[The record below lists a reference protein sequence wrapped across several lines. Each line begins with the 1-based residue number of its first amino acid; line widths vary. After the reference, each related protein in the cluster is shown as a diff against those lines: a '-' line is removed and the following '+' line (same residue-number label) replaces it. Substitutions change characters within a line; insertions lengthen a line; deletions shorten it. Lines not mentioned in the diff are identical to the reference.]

1 MVKLNV
7 LDYAQ
12 IDEGSHSV
20 QALRES
26 VELARYAENLGYHRF
41 WVAEH
46 HDVPAF
52 ASSSPELLM
61 MHLADH
67 TEQIR
72 IGSGGV
78 MLPHYSPYKV
88 AENFRLLEA
97 AHPHRIDLG
106 IGNTAGTQVV
116 KEALNELRT
125 RRWGYK
131 TAISDVIHYLSGDKA
146 PDFRFGNLEAR
157 PLVDSKP
164 DMWLLSTSVSNAK
177 LAARLGIGYCF
188 GLFPYASGD
197 KLEVGREACRVY
209 REEFQPSAVL
219 SEPRVMFSMFAAAS
233 TDDEHAE
240 ALAKSIDLWMLGQE
254 DFSKFKQIPS
264 IETAEQYQL
273 SAAEERRI
281 KANRSRLIVGGPES
295 IRQQL
300 DVYIEAFKADELL
313 MCTIMP
319 GIENRKKGL
328 EVLAQAFNI

>member
-26 VELARYAENLGYHRF
+26 VELARHAEKLGYHRF

-67 TEQIR
+67 TKHIR

-131 TAISDVIHYLSGDKA
+131 TAISDVIHYLSGDKVS
-146 PDFRFGNLEAR
+146 DFRFGDLEAR

-197 KLEVGREACRVY
+197 KLEVGREACRAY

-219 SEPRVMFSMFAAAS
+219 SEPRVMFSMFAAAG
-233 TDDEHAE
+233 TDDDHAE
-240 ALAKSIDLWMLGQE
+240 ALTKSIDLWMLGQE

>member
-20 QALRES
+20 QAVRES
-26 VELARYAENLGYHRF
+26 VELARHAEDLGYHRF

-52 ASSSPELLM
+52 GSSSPELLM

-67 TEQIR
+67 TEHIR

-88 AENFRLLEA
+88 AENFKLLEA

-125 RRWGYK
+125 RRFGYK
-131 TAISDVIHYLSGDKA
+131 TAISDVIHYLSEDKD
-146 PDFRFGNLEAR
+146 PDFRFRDLEAR
-157 PLVDSKP
+157 PLIDSQP

-219 SEPRVMFSMFAAAS
+219 SEPRVMFSMFAAAG
-233 TDDEHAE
+233 TDDDHAE
-240 ALAKSIDLWMLGQE
+240 ALTKSIDLWMLGQE

-264 IETAEQYQL
+264 IETAGQYQL
-273 SAAEERRI
+273 SAAEKRRI
-281 KANRSRLIVGGPES
+281 EANRSRLIVGGPES

-300 DVYIEAFKADELL
+300 DIYIEAFQADELL

-328 EVLAQAFNI
+328 EVLAQAFDM

>member
-26 VELARYAENLGYHRF
+26 VELARHAEKLGYHRF

-67 TEQIR
+67 TEHIR

-88 AENFRLLEA
+88 AENFKLLEA

-116 KEALNELRT
+116 KKALNELRT
-125 RRWGYK
+125 RRFGYK
-131 TAISDVIHYLSGDKA
+131 TAISDVIHYLSEDKD
-146 PDFRFGNLEAR
+146 PDFRFRDLEAR
-157 PLVDSKP
+157 PLIDSQP

-209 REEFQPSAVL
+209 REEFQPSDVL
-219 SEPRVMFSMFAAAS
+219 SEPRVMFSMFAAAGR
-233 TDDEHAE
+233 DDDHAE

-264 IETAEQYQL
+264 IETAGQYQL
-273 SAAEERRI
+273 SAAEKRRI
-281 KANRSRLIVGGPES
+281 EANRSRLIVGGPES

-300 DVYIEAFKADELL
+300 DIYIEAFQADELL

-328 EVLAQAFNI
+328 EVLAQAFDM

>member
-20 QALRES
+20 QAVRES
-26 VELARYAENLGYHRF
+26 VELARHAEDLGYHRF

-52 ASSSPELLM
+52 GSSSPELLM

-67 TEQIR
+67 TEHIR

-88 AENFRLLEA
+88 AENFKLLEA

-125 RRWGYK
+125 RRFGYK
-131 TAISDVIHYLSGDKA
+131 TAISDVIHYLSEDKD
-146 PDFRFGNLEAR
+146 PDFRFRDLEAR
-157 PLVDSKP
+157 PLIDSQP

-209 REEFQPSAVL
+209 REEFQPSDVL
-219 SEPRVMFSMFAAAS
+219 SEPRVMFSMFATAGR
-233 TDDEHAE
+233 DDDHAE

-264 IETAEQYQL
+264 IETAGQYQL
-273 SAAEERRI
+273 SAAEKRRI
-281 KANRSRLIVGGPES
+281 EANRSRLIVGGPES

-300 DVYIEAFKADELL
+300 DIYIEAFQADELL

-328 EVLAQAFNI
+328 EVLAQAFDM